1 MKSPVVMC
9 PAAPPIQT
17 DGESG
22 RGGGRRVVRREVVQ
36 ELRIVVSSKQAQT
49 EFVRK

>member
-1 MKSPVVMC
+1 MC

-17 DGESG
+17 DGKLG
-22 RGGGRRVVRREVVQ
+22 RGGGRKGIRREVVQ

>member
-1 MKSPVVMC
+1 MC

-17 DGESG
+17 DGELG
-22 RGGGRRVVRREVVQ
+22 RGGGRKVIRREVVQ
-36 ELRIVVSSKQAQT
+36 ELRIVVSRKQAQT